1 MSTVA
6 AFGAVMTSSVP
17 VAMGFLVIPGA
28 EHFGV
33 STAQF
38 LVYFTLFL
46 VTAALMFSVTGRLIA
61 RFGVRAVLI
70 TSGLISVLAGVGMA
84 FSPNILIY
92 YVFAFFMG
100 VGAAGNN
107 LLPAKTLVIG
117 WHVHKRRGTVLGVV
131 ATGGATGGFLIGLI
145 FPSIMEAGGFVGGVL
160 GLAGMAFICSV
171 LTGIFL
177 ARNPPRPGEENADEA
192 DAEVGHSKEDRKRLL
207 KGFGFT
213 VVLLAIG
220 SFLFSLEGAF
230 GSVQAAVYPTFGID
244 LQTAGLMIS
253 FYSICGII
261 AKPILGIMH
270 DKMGMKPLFIALT
283 VLYILGLP
291 ALALSL
297 QLGLNLT
304 FPILAIS
311 ALSLSIPGVIIPLVA
326 VNAAGRERFA
336 TIYGFMLTGSFIGT
350 GIGVPAWGIVFDMT
364 GEFTLAMYAGGAA
377 GLIGLLLAYLGLHR
391 GIQIRAGQGETS
403 TTGIFLPDGTEAPRE
418 PDAAIDALEAL
429 EELEAEAEIA
439 GVGHGQARLDAQVLE
454 DGNPEEVRTL

>member
-117 WHVHKRRGTVLGVV
+117 WHVHKRRGTVLGIV

-177 ARNPPRPGEENADEA
+177 ARNPPRSGEENADEA

-439 GVGHGQARLDAQVLE
+439 GVGHGQARLDAQGLE

>member
-28 EHFGV
+28 EYFGV

-38 LVYFTLFL
+38 LIYFTLFL
-46 VTAALMFSVTGRLIA
+46 VTAALMFSVTGRLIS
-61 RFGVRAVLI
+61 RYGVRLVLVV
-70 TSGLISVLAGVGMA
+70 SGTISVLAGVGMA
-84 FSPNILIY
+84 FSPNI
-92 YVFAFFMG
+92 YVFYAFAFVMG
-100 VGAAGNN
+100 IGAAGNN

-117 WHVHKRRGTVLGVV
+117 WHVHNRRGTVLGIV
-131 ATGGATGGFLIGLI
+131 ATGGAFGGMLIGFV
-145 FPSIMEAGGFVGGVL
+145 FPSIMAAGGFVGGVL
-160 GLAGMAFICSV
+160 GIAGMAFVCSV
-171 LTGIFL
+171 LTGLFL
-177 ARNPPRPGEENADEA
+177 AKNPPRPGEENADE
-192 DAEVGHSKEDRKRLL
+192 ETIETTSKSDRKRAMQ
-207 KGFGFT
+207 GFGFT
-213 VVLLAIG
+213 IVLLAIG

-244 LQTAGLMIS
+244 LATAGLMIS
-253 FYSICGII
+253 FYSLCGII
-261 AKPILGIMH
+261 AKPILGFMH
-270 DKMGMKPLFIALT
+270 DKMGMRPLFIALT

-350 GIGVPAWGIVFDMT
+350 GLGVPGWGIVYDIT
-364 GEFTLAMYAGGAA
+364 GDFTLAMYIGGAC
-377 GLIGLLLAYLGLHR
+377 GLIGLLLAYIGLHR
-391 GIQIRAGQGETS
+391 GIRTRAKMNETS
-403 TTGIFLPDGTEAPRE
+403 TTGIFLPDNAE
-418 PDAAIDALEAL
+418 EAL
-429 EELEAEAEIA
+429 P
-439 GVGHGQARLDAQVLE
+439 V
-454 DGNPEEVRTL
+454 TS